1 MPYSTKNDEKNML
14 DIKTACC
21 GHSDQA
27 AELQTETAKM
37 AASVTHIKQG
47 VCTDIRIMQMDCP
60 TEEKMI
66 RHKLKN
72 IEGIYDLEFKLLSRV
87 LSVTHE
93 REVLDE
99 ILQRIK
105 SLGFEPEIIEG
116 TSVSGVKGRSRDQK
130 PEKSKYKIL
139 ILAALLA
146 LVSELVGWFGASDW
160 LSFAFAIS
168 AIALCG
174 SNTYKKG
181 WICLINYQLNINA
194 LMSIAVT
201 GAFLIG
207 HWPEAAMV
215 MVLFTLSEII
225 EQSSL
230 EKASSAIEKLFS
242 LSPDTT
248 AVLTD
253 GQWLSVKTEQVQ
265 KGDIVRVR
273 AGERISLDGVIVKG
287 DSSIDQSPITGE
299 SIGVD
304 KTIGDQVYAG
314 TVNGLGLFEFKVSAV
329 SGDTTLASIIKV
341 VEQAQNSK
349 APIQR
354 FIDKFASVYTPI
366 VFVLAVLV
374 AVVGPLVSDGD
385 WMAWLYKA
393 LVLLVIAC
401 PCALV
406 ISTPITIV
414 SGLTAA
420 AKRGILIK
428 GGEYLEQGRH
438 IKWLALDK
446 TGTITEGKPALTD
459 IKIFADTDN
468 SDVSKLTSETQIV
481 NIALALSEHSDHPVA
496 MAINQGL
503 KDRANSIKNESEEAP
518 EQGLVIESYQTLV
531 GKGIKGEYLKTIY
544 YLGSARLAKELD
556 VLDQQALAQI
566 EIYERSAKTV
576 NVLMNEQQVLA
587 VIAVAD
593 IIKSSSAEAIEQLHC
608 LQVSTLM
615 LSGDNEQTATAI
627 ANEVGIKHVSA
638 MLLPEQKLQVI
649 VKLQKKGVVAMVGD
663 GINDAPALAQADIG
677 FAMGV
682 LGSDTAI
689 ETANVALMDDDLR
702 KISQFITLS
711 TRTHRILVQNI
722 SFAIGVKALFLVITL
737 LGYSDMWM
745 AVFADVGASVL
756 VVANGLR
763 LLNDKQRM

>member
-1 MPYSTKNDEKNML
+1 MR
-14 DIKTACC
+14 DIGISCC
-21 GHSDQA
+21 TNTDQIG
-27 AELQTETAKM
+27 EQCDDKQ
-37 AASVTHIKQG
+37 KQG
-47 VCTDIRIMQMDCP
+47 SISSIPHKSISTDIRIMQMDCP
-60 TEEKMI
+60 VEEKMI
-66 RHKLKN
+66 RQKLKEV
-72 IEGIYDLEFKLLSRV
+72 EGIYRLEFKLLARV
-87 LSVTHE
+87 LNVTHQPDT
-93 REVLDE
+93 LNE

-105 SLGFEPEIIEG
+105 SLGFEPEVVNANSLLVAKDGASDKIAI
-116 TSVSGVKGRSRDQK
+116 RSN
-130 PEKSKYKIL
+130 YKIL
-139 ILAALLA
+139 VVAALLA
-146 LVSELVGWFGASDW
+146 VASEGLGWFGVSGW
-160 LSFAFAIS
+160 LSFAFALC
-168 AIALCG
+168 AIVLCG
-174 SNTYKKG
+174 GKTYKKG

-215 MVLFTLSEII
+215 MVLFTLSEMI

-230 EKASSAIEKLFS
+230 EKASNAIEKLFS

-248 AVLTD
+248 MVLTD
-253 GQWLSVKTEQVQ
+253 EQWLSVKTEKVK

-287 DSSIDQSPITGE
+287 NSSVDQSPITGE
-299 SIGVD
+299 SMGVD

-314 TVNGLGLFEFKVSAV
+314 TINGLGLFEFEVSAA
-329 SGDTTLASIIKV
+329 SSDTALASIIKV
-341 VEQAQNSK
+341 VEQAQASK

-354 FIDKFASVYTPI
+354 FIDKFASIYTPI
-366 VFVLAVLV
+366 VFVSAILV

-385 WMAWLYKA
+385 WLAWIYKA

-420 AKRGILIK
+420 ARSGILIK

-446 TGTITEGKPALTD
+446 TGTITEGKPTLTD
-459 IKIFADTDN
+459 IKMFANTDD
-468 SDVSKLTSETQIV
+468 SDILKLMSETQIV

-503 KDRANSIKNESEEAP
+503 KERANKIQNES
-518 EQGLVIESYQTLV
+518 QRSKGQSLVIDNYQTLV
-531 GKGIKGEYLKTIY
+531 GKGIKGEYLKVGY
-544 YLGSARLAKELD
+544 YLGSVRFAKELG
-556 VLDQQALAQI
+556 VLDQQVLAQI
-566 EIYERSAKTV
+566 EKYERSAQTV
-576 NVLMNEQQVLA
+576 NVLMNEQQVFA
-587 VIAVAD
+587 VFAVAD
-593 IIKSSSAEAIEQLHC
+593 TIKSSSKEAIAQLHRQ
-608 LQVSTLM
+608 QVSTLM
-615 LSGDNEQTATAI
+615 LSGDNEQTAIAI

-638 MLLPEQKLQVI
+638 MLLPEQKLQAI
-649 VKLQKKGVVAMVGD
+649 VGRQKQGIVAMVGD
-663 GINDAPALAQADIG
+663 GINDAPALAQADVG
-677 FAMGV
+677 FAMGA

-711 TRTHRILVQNI
+711 TKTYHILVQNI
-722 SFAIGVKALFLVITL
+722 SFAIAIKVLFLAVTL

-756 VVANGLR
+756 VVANSLR
-763 LLNDKQRM
+763 MLANKQKT

>member
-1 MPYSTKNDEKNML
+1 MPCSTKNDEKNTL
-14 DIKTACC
+14 DIKIHCC
-21 GHSDQA
+21 AHSDQA
-27 AELQTETAKM
+27 VESQTETEKM
-37 AASVTHIKQG
+37 AASAAHLKQG
-47 VCTDIRIMQMDCP
+47 VRTDIRIMQMDCP
-60 TEEKMI
+60 TEQKMI

-72 IEGIYDLEFKLLSRV
+72 VEGIYDLEFKLLSRE

-93 REVLDE
+93 PEVLDE
-99 ILQRIK
+99 ILQRIN
-105 SLGFEPEIIEG
+105 SLGFEPEITEAAPA
-116 TSVSGVKGRSRDQK
+116 SGIKGGSRDQK

-139 ILAALLA
+139 IFAALLA

-215 MVLFTLSEII
+215 MVLFTLSEMI
-225 EQSSL
+225 EQRSL

-248 AVLTD
+248 MVLTH

-287 DSSIDQSPITGE
+287 NSSIDQSPITGE

-314 TVNGLGLFEFKVSAV
+314 TINGLGLFEFEVSAV

-366 VFVLAVLV
+366 VLVLAILV

-468 SDVSKLTSETQIV
+468 SDISKLSSEAQIV
-481 NIALALSEHSDHPVA
+481 NVSLALSEYSDHPIA

-503 KDRANSIKNESEEAP
+503 KDKVSSIKNESEETP
-518 EQGLVIESYQTLV
+518 EQGLVIENYQTLV
-531 GKGIKGEYLKTIY
+531 GKGIKGEYLKTTY
-544 YLGSARLAKELD
+544 YLGSARLARELD

-593 IIKSSSAEAIEQLHC
+593 MIKSSSAEAIEQLHR
-608 LQVSTLM
+608 LQISTLM

-638 MLLPEQKLQVI
+638 RLLPEQKLQAI
-649 VKLQKKGVVAMVGD
+649 VELQKKGVVAMVGD
-663 GINDAPALAQADIG
+663 GINDAPALAQADVG

-702 KISQFITLS
+702 KISQFITLCA
-711 TRTHRILVQNI
+711 RTHRILVQNI
-722 SFAIGVKALFLVITL
+722 SFAIAVKALFLVITL
-737 LGYSDMWM
+737 LGFSDMWM

-763 LLNDKQRM
+763 LLKDEQRV

>member
-1 MPYSTKNDEKNML
+1 MPCSTKNDEKNTL
-14 DIKTACC
+14 DIKTNCC
-21 GHSDQA
+21 AHSGQA
-27 AELQTETAKM
+27 VESQTQAAKM
-37 AASVTHIKQG
+37 AFSAANLKQG
-47 VCTDIRIMQMDCP
+47 VRTDIRIMQMDCP

-72 IEGIYDLEFKLLSRV
+72 VEGIYDLEFKLLSRV

-93 REVLDE
+93 PEVLDQ

-116 TSVSGVKGRSRDQK
+116 ASVSGVKGGSRDQK
-130 PEKSKYKIL
+130 PEKSKYTIL
-139 ILAALLA
+139 IFAALLA

-168 AIALCG
+168 ALVLCG

-181 WICLINYQLNINA
+181 WVCLINYQLNINA

-225 EQSSL
+225 EQRSL

-242 LSPDTT
+242 LSPDSS

-253 GQWLSVKTEQVQ
+253 GQWLSVKTEQVK

-287 DSSIDQSPITGE
+287 NSSIDQSPITGE

-354 FIDKFASVYTPI
+354 FIDKFASVYTPV

-459 IKIFADTDN
+459 IKIFADN
-468 SDVSKLTSETQIV
+468 SDISKLTSEAQIV

-503 KDRANSIKNESEEAP
+503 KDRANAIKNESEQTR
-518 EQGLVIESYQTLV
+518 EQGLVIENYQTLV

-576 NVLMNEQQVLA
+576 NVLMNGQQVLA

-638 MLLPEQKLQVI
+638 MLLPEQKLQAI

-677 FAMGV
+677 FAMAV

-722 SFAIGVKALFLVITL
+722 SFAIAVKALFLVITL

-763 LLNDKQRM
+763 LLNDKRRV